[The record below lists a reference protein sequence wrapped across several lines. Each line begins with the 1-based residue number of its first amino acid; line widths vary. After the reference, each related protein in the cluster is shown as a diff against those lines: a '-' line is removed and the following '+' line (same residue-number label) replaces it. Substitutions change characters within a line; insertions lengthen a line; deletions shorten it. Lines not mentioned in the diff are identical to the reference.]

1 MNIARIANKTITG
14 VKKISNSFCSNP
26 IKLRQL
32 AQDTFT
38 KTETDDI
45 LKAVKKFNPNTDFLR
60 DVNLTH
66 DEKINM
72 VKKSPIIFRAVDL
85 TKETGVP
92 STSWLFDRFFDIEHY
107 TPIYATGATGQTQ
120 KIIDITIP
128 TNAKNLENLKKACVG
143 ALDGEHYR
151 LSCKMDVQ
159 TYQRYVREGI
169 IEKIKLPH
177 KTTGE
182 LLNIDLIDPKNPKN
196 IAAAE
201 RFKTL
206 CPKDS
211 KFFEQTKINV
221 VDLSKLGFGTP
232 KELANLIKSGEIEG
246 EIKIIG
252 QNERGQNI
260 IQATV
265 DTTSAKTKLLLKNF
279 RDRRCLELRE
289 LSQRSG
295 IKETQL
301 ENAVLS
307 GEMETVE
314 RLFTFDSKNPIIDTT
329 NPKNIAAFDKMQFE
343 KKLQREAMQAKTA
356 ARREEISLRTKLAWY
371 FCPNT
376 RAVAGQAFAQSD
388 MKKIQTEITSIKEM
402 LNNPNLKPEDVEV
415 LEDKLIK
422 LYAQEDTELKKVFGS
437 MWKTAGSEEYK
448 SAIKKA
454 KEIIAQAKTSGIGS
468 IQDEGVVAILKAH
481 QG

>member
-1 MNIARIANKTITG
+1 MNISRIANKTITG
-14 VKKISNSFCSNP
+14 VKKISNNFCSCP
-26 IKLRQL
+26 IKLKQL

-38 KTETDDI
+38 KTQTEDI
-45 LKAVKKFNPNTDFLR
+45 AKAAKKLNPNTEFLR
-60 DVNLTH
+60 DPNLTH
-66 DEKINM
+66 TEKMNLLRR
-72 VKKSPIIFRAVDL
+72 SPNIFRAVDL
-85 TKETGVP
+85 SKETGVA
-92 STSWLFDRFFDIEHY
+92 STTWLYDKFFDIEHY
-107 TPIYATGATGQTQ
+107 VPIEPTGMWKQKQ
-120 KIIDITIP
+120 KIIDLTNP
-128 TNAKNLENLKKACVG
+128 TNAKNFANLKKVCKG
-143 ALDGEHYR
+143 AIDGENFR
-151 LSCKMDVQ
+151 LSCKMDVK
-159 TYQRYVREGI
+159 TYQRYVKEGL
-169 IEKIKLPH
+169 IEKIQLPH

-182 LLNIDLIDPKNPKN
+182 LLNTGLIDPKNPKN

-201 RFKTL
+201 RFRAL

-211 KFFEQTKINV
+211 KFFGQRKINV
-221 VDLSKLGFGTP
+221 TDLSKLGYGSP

-252 QNERGQNI
+252 QNEKGQNI

-265 DTTSAKTKLLLKNF
+265 DTASAKTKLLLRNL
-279 RDRRCLELRE
+279 RERRCIELHD

-314 RLFTFDSKNPIIDTT
+314 RLFTFDSKNPILDTT
-329 NPKNIAAFDKMQFE
+329 NPKNIAAFDKIQFE
-343 KKLQREAMQAKTA
+343 KKLQREAMEAKTA
-356 ARREEISLRTKLAWY
+356 AKNEEISLRTKLAWY

-376 RAVAGQAFAQSD
+376 RTVARQAFAQSD
-388 MKKIQTEITSIKEM
+388 MGKIQNEITSMKTL
-402 LNNPNLKPEDVEV
+402 LNNPELKPEDVEA

-437 MWKTAGSEEYK
+437 MWKTAGSDEYK
-448 SAIKKA
+448 TAIKKA
-454 KEIIAQAKTSGIGS
+454 KEIIAQVKTSGINS